1 VGDFFGKLLSLPVNN
16 SWQPNKEKKM
26 NRPKLIIRATGR
38 ERRYEKAE

>member
-26 NRPKLIIRATGR
+26 NRPKLTILGDRKR
-38 ERRYEKAE
+38 EAL